1 MTDSAQ
7 SLAGFWYAAGPTER
21 PFDPEDRAFGVH
33 VIVADDH
40 ALPGCVTVR
49 NAAGETFPLA
59 RSPARDIAVPPPV
72 AADNP
77 HLRRRAVDIAAA
89 IRDEE
94 ADR

>member
-7 SLAGFWYAAGPTER
+7 SLVGFWYAAGPTER
-21 PFDPEDRAFGVH
+21 PFDPEDRAFAIH

-40 ALPGCVTVR
+40 ALSGCVTVR
-49 NAAGETFPLA
+49 NAAGQTFPLA
-59 RSPARDIAVPPPV
+59 RTLARDIAVPPPI

-77 HLRRRAVDIAAA
+77 HLRRRTADIAAA
-89 IRDEE
+89 GRDKE

>member
-1 MTDSAQ
+1 MTDGAP

-21 PFDPEDRAFGVH
+21 PFDSADRAFAVH

-59 RSPARDIAVPPPV
+59 RALARDIAAPPPI

-77 HLRRRAVDIAAA
+77 HLRRRAVDVAAA
-89 IRDEE
+89 DRDEE

>member
-21 PFDPEDRAFGVH
+21 PFDPADRAFAVH

-49 NAAGETFPLA
+49 TAAGETFALA
-59 RSPARDIAVPPPV
+59 HDIAVPPPV
-72 AADNP
+72 AADKP
-77 HLRRRAVDIAAA
+77 HLRRRAVDVSAAD
-89 IRDEE
+89 RDEE